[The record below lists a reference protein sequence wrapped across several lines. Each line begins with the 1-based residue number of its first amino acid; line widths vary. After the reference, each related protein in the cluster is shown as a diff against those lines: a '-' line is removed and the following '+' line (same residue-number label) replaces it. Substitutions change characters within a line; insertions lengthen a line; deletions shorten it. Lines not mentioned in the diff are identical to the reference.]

1 MKRVSLQEAHA
12 QLSRL
17 VDEAANGDGFVIA
30 KDGKPLK
37 VVAVEDAQKP
47 KRRVGFLDGKFPRPD
62 DFDSLHALTRTS
74 PPNLKDPFDRILIA
88 RGIREEMIC
97 ARQIARSRRMAHRV

>member
-30 KDGKPLK
+30 KDGKPLVK

-47 KRRVGFLDGKFPRPD
+47 KRRVGFLDGKFPVPD
-62 DFDSLHALTRTS
+62 DFDSLHALTLTS
-74 PPNLKDPFDRILIA
+74 PPISRI
-88 RGIREEMIC
+88 
-97 ARQIARSRRMAHRV
+97 RSTGS

>member
-30 KDGKPLK
+30 KDGKPLVK
-37 VVAVEDAQKP
+37 VVAVEDIPA
-47 KRRVGFLDGKFPRPD
+47 
-62 DFDSLHALTRTS
+62 AEATRWLS
-74 PPNLKDPFDRILIA
+74 GR
-88 RGIREEMIC
+88 
-97 ARQIARSRRMAHRV
+97 